1 MRIYHLSQGRVA
13 PALLCVFLAAC
24 ASQAELPEPTGTL
37 VEVST
42 DADPAYPDIWAPVPA
57 PVTAGHVGAATTTA
71 PFLVAN
77 TTPPAKG
84 GSALEA
90 QVANKIAS
98 VTDSPVAKNG
108 KASTSSTL
116 GASASPSPSTTVTET
131 KPVAPAA
138 PLTMGIAPGETLEM
152 AISRWAAREVKPV
165 LYDASPEIRAALA
178 LKQTTA
184 KHYSATFEGSVA
196 MVSEELAQRSPKLR
210 FWVSRTPSELI
221 VHDLGPRTDVRSMLI
236 NQPTLRDAAFAV
248 AREIGWK
255 TSDSWTTATP
265 NYRLAAPYRMVVSGD
280 VIHTMKKLLAGYN
293 VQAQFDKSTQTVY
306 FTPLNK
312 G

>member
-1 MRIYHLSQGRVA
+1 MA
-13 PALLCVFLAAC
+13 
-24 ASQAELPEPTGTL
+24 
-37 VEVST
+37 
-42 DADPAYPDIWAPVPA
+42 
-57 PVTAGHVGAATTTA
+57 
-71 PFLVAN
+71 
-77 TTPPAKG
+77 
-84 GSALEA
+84 
-90 QVANKIAS
+90 
-98 VTDSPVAKNG
+98 
-108 KASTSSTL
+108 
-116 GASASPSPSTTVTET
+116 ET
-131 KPVAPAA
+131 KPVAPPA

-152 AISRWAAREVKPV
+152 AISRWAAREARPV

-255 TSDSWTTATP
+255 TNPPSVCMTARPCDSWTTATP
-265 NYRLAAPYRMVVSGD
+265 NYRLAASYRMVVSGD
-280 VIHTMKKLLAGYN
+280 VIHTMQKLLAGYN